1 MGLWK
6 GARLPIPVQHMIEIA
21 GAFVNVNLVF
31 YVWSFVLHADAWV
44 TFSRR

>member
-6 GARLPIPVQHMIEIA
+6 GARLPIPVQHMFEIV
-21 GAFVNVNLVF
+21 GFVNANLVF
-31 YVWSFVLHADAWV
+31 YLWSFVLHADAWV